1 MVHVLILDLK
11 TDNDEAFF
19 SSGTSFYN
27 LSPKSMTLSV
37 PKCTVC
43 IFLLARYL
51 LGQNKK
57 YSSGN
62 AGDEKDLQLG
72 GRKFMFL

>member
-1 MVHVLILDLK
+1 
-11 TDNDEAFF
+11 
-19 SSGTSFYN
+19 
-27 LSPKSMTLSV
+27 MTLSV
-37 PKCTVC
+37 PKCIVC